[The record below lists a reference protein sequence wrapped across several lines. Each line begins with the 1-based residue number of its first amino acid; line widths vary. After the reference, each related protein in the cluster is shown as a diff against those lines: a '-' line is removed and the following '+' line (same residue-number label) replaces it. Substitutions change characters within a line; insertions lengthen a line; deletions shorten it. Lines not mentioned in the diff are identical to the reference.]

1 MGRRERV
8 PGSRAGCGAAR
19 GGRCSTALA
28 VALLTALAVGEAA
41 AQPGGLFRE
50 AAPAGAVA
58 GPDLSAVSDS
68 ITLRRRLVAIDFGQ
82 LTPPAD
88 AAAAVPGG
96 AAAAAPS
103 GVLTLNLFDDA
114 SFTGL
119 VQSVAPTFSGGYSLS
134 GPLAGVEMGTMTL
147 VVNGEVVAGTVRTPE
162 ATYRIR
168 PAAGG
173 LHAVSEVDLSRLPP
187 LGEPIPRRAWEDEER
202 LPIGPAGG
210 PPPPR

>member
-1 MGRRERV
+1 MGHRECV
-8 PGSRAGCGAAR
+8 PGCRRGRGAVL

-28 VALLTALAVGEAA
+28 AALLMALAAGEAR

-50 AAPAGAVA
+50 VASAAAVA
-58 GPDLSAVSDS
+58 GPDLSGVSDS
-68 ITLRRRLVAIDFGQ
+68 ITLRRRVVAIDFGR

-88 AAAAVPGG
+88 TDAVAPVG
-96 AAAAAPS
+96 AGAAPS
-103 GVLTLNLFDDA
+103 GVLTLNLFDDV

-147 VVNGEVVAGTVRTPE
+147 VVNGDVVAGTVRTPE

-168 PAAGG
+168 PAGGG

-187 LGEPIPRRAWEDEER
+187 LGEPIPRYREEDDLRRFEPGPGG
-202 LPIGPAGG
+202 LPA
-210 PPPPR
+210 PR

>member
-1 MGRRERV
+1 MGRREHV
-8 PGSRAGCGAAR
+8 PGSRRACGAALT
-19 GGRCSTALA
+19 GRCSTALA
-28 VALLTALAVGEAA
+28 VALLSVLAAGEAA
-41 AQPGGLFRE
+41 GQSGLFRE
-50 AAPAGAVA
+50 VAPAGAVA

-96 AAAAAPS
+96 AAAAVPS

-202 LPIGPAGG
+202 LPIGPDGG
-210 PPPPR
+210 RLPIPR